1 MTVGRRAPS
10 RRASTSPRRRRP
22 DQRPPGHRLVALLA
36 AFLVGLSGILARLV
50 LLQVRDAA
58 AYQALANDQRI
69 RRVTLPATRGT
80 IFDRTGQELA
90 MSLPAKAIFADPQ
103 LVRSPKATARAV
115 ATVLGLPVDDVRERL
130 TGPGRFVYIARGVEP
145 AAASE
150 LADRQLSGIGFL
162 DESRRHYPA
171 QDLASHVI
179 GFVGLDGYGLAGLE
193 LQYEQ
198 PLAGRAGHAVVESGP
213 EGVLIPQGTH
223 QDVPPIPGDDLVL
236 TLDED
241 IQYRAQEALVQAVKA
256 NHAEGGTVIVLAP
269 DTGEILAMADYP
281 WFDPNRFTQADPD
294 HVRNRSVTDVYEPGS
309 VNKVITAA
317 AALDEGILKVNQRLT
332 VADSYRLYTKTFR
345 DAHPHPPEEMTL
357 ADIIAYSSNIGAIE
371 VAERLGPDRLYRY
384 LRRFGLT
391 ERPGIGFPGESP
403 GILPPPEEWS
413 GTSMG
418 TIPIGQGIA
427 VTPLQMASVYATIAN
442 DGVWVQPSLVR
453 GTIDRDGRFA
463 PAAQPRTRQ
472 VVSPWAARL
481 LTRMLAYA
489 VEVGTGQE
497 AQIPGFWVAGKTGT
511 ARKPRVGAPGY
522 SDDYVASFIGFVPST
537 RPAIVIAAVLDE
549 PDTVFGGIA
558 AAPLFQEVARFALA
572 RLRVAPA
579 RRPAAPPHAVPRP
592 AG

>member
-1 MTVGRRAPS
+1 M
-10 RRASTSPRRRRP
+10 
-22 DQRPPGHRLVALLA
+22 HRLVALLA
-36 AFLVGLSGILARLV
+36 AFILGLTGILARLV
-50 LLQVRDAA
+50 LLQVRDAS
-58 AYQALANDQRI
+58 AYQALAQDQRI
-69 RRVTLPATRGT
+69 RRVSLPATRGT

-90 MSLPAKAIFADPQ
+90 MSVPARAVVADPE
-103 LVRSPKATARAV
+103 LIRNPRATARSV
-115 ATVLGLPVDDVRERL
+115 AGVLDLPVDDVHDQL
-130 TGPGRFVYIARGVEP
+130 TGGGRFVYIARGVEP
-145 AAASE
+145 EVARE
-150 LADRQLSGIGFL
+150 LAARQLPGIGFL
-162 DESRRHYPA
+162 DESRRRYPA

-198 PLAGRAGHAVVESGP
+198 HLAGRAGHAVVESGP
-213 EGVLIPQGTH
+213 QGVLIPQGTNH
-223 QDVPPIPGDDLVL
+223 DVPPIPGDDLVL

-241 IQYRAQEALVQAVKA
+241 IQFRAQQALAAAVQS
-256 NHAEGGTVIVLAP
+256 NHAKGGTVIVMAP

-294 HVRNRSVTDVYEPGS
+294 HIRNRSVTDVYEPGS
-309 VNKVITAA
+309 VNKVVTAA
-317 AALDEGILKVNQRLT
+317 AALEEGILKVNERLT
-332 VADSYRLYTKTFR
+332 IADSYRLYTKTFK
-345 DAHPHPPEEMTL
+345 DSHPHPPRQMTL

-391 ERPGIGFPGESP
+391 ERTGVGFPAESP
-403 GILPPPEEWS
+403 GILPSPDEWS

-442 DGVWVQPSLVR
+442 DGVWVQPRLVR
-453 GTIDRDGRFA
+453 GTMDRDGAFV
-463 PAAQPRTRQ
+463 PAAPPRTRR

-481 LTRMLAYA
+481 VTRMLAYA
-489 VEVGTGQE
+489 VDVGTGQE

-537 RPAIVIAAVLDE
+537 RPGIVIAAVLDE
-549 PDTVFGGIA
+549 PETVFGGVA
-558 AAPLFQEVARFALA
+558 AAPLFREVARFALA
-572 RLRVAPA
+572 RLRIAPA
-579 RRPAAPPHAVPRP
+579 PKPTMPPHAMPRP